1 MHEIKKNPWERLKQE
16 RNRLGLSQEELAK
29 FGGVTKRSQV
39 NYENGRRKPKADYFK
54 GIADAGADVEYI
66 ISGTPKGVYSKL
78 DAIKK
83 ATAIVEP
90 LQLPDDIAADL
101 HQLLFFVEIKDREGI
116 IKALTQAEPVA
127 TQSFPNV
134 GSIGTQVTGN
144 IQGGTFDNR
153 VKNQG
158 DES

>member
-116 IKALTQAEPVA
+116 IKAMSGLSGSTRHISNHGQYVE
-127 TQSFPNV
+127 
-134 GSIGTQVTGN
+134 GSITNEGGISFN
-144 IQGGTFDNR
+144 QGGSNEKD
-153 VKNQG
+153 
-158 DES
+158 S